1 MSATPKVRPKYYDLN
16 LLHLPPPGLVSIF
29 HRITG
34 AVMFL
39 ALIPAALL
47 LLQTV
52 LSSEAGYRSWVGIWA
67 NPLAKLIAVGF
78 VWAYVHHF
86 MAGIRYLMLDVHV
99 GIEKEAARS
108 SARVVL
114 IAGIVVTALIAW
126 RIW

>member
-34 AVMFL
+34 AAMFL
-39 ALIPAALL
+39 LLIPGLL
-47 LLQTV
+47 FVLQTT
-52 LSSEAGYRSWVGIWA
+52 LSGEAGYAWWRSLWA
-67 NPLAKLIAVGF
+67 QPLVKLIAIGF

-86 MAGIRYLMLDVHV
+86 VAGIRYLLLDVHV
-99 GIEKEAARS
+99 GVDKE
-108 SARVVL
+108 SAQMSAKVVL
-114 IAGIVVTALIAW
+114 GLGLLLTALIAW

>member
-16 LLHLPPPGLVSIF
+16 LLNLPPPGLVSIF

-34 AVMFL
+34 AAMFL
-39 ALIPAALL
+39 ALIPLALFI
-47 LLQTV
+47 LQAT
-52 LSSEAGYRSWVGIWA
+52 LGGEAGYRWWQGIWA
-67 NPLAKLIAVGF
+67 NSLVKLIAVGF

-86 MAGIRYLMLDVHV
+86 IAGIRYLLLDVHM
-99 GIEKEAARS
+99 GIAKEAARA

-114 IAGIVVTALIAW
+114 VAGVIVTALIAW